1 MTPKDSKEIISLPV
15 GIKSD
20 DATVDCYLSFPA
32 SEPHC
37 PAVLVLSERYG
48 LVEYVK
54 DVTRRLAREGYVAVA
69 PDMRSRRGAEEL
81 LNSHDMIAVKDSSE
95 AIRYL
100 QTLDFVQKEKIGV
113 IGFCWG
119 GLIAGLLAC
128 LEPALKAAVI
138 YYGTTR
144 GDRSVRHP
152 VSVTEIADGLRC
164 PLLGLYA
171 EIDNHPTLEDVR
183 QFEDALKRSQ
193 KNFEFKIFQGAK
205 HGFHNDAMPERYN
218 AQAAQE
224 AWQKTLVFLKTR
236 LS

>member
-1 MTPKDSKEIISLPV
+1 V
-15 GIKSD
+15 
-20 DATVDCYLSFPA
+20 
-32 SEPHC
+32 SESPR

-54 DVTRRLAREGYVAVA
+54 DVSRRLAREGYVALA
-69 PDMRSRRGAEEL
+69 PEMRSRRGAEVL
-81 LNSHDMIAVKDSSE
+81 LDSHDMLAVKDCAE

-100 QTLDFVQKEKIGV
+100 QALDFVEREKIGV
-113 IGFCWG
+113 LGFCWG

-144 GDRSVRHP
+144 GDRSVKHP
-152 VSVTEIADGLRC
+152 VSVAEIADGLRC

-171 EIDNHPTLEDVR
+171 EHDTHPTLEDVR
-183 QFEDALKRSQ
+183 HFEDALKRNQ

-205 HGFHNDAMPERYN
+205 HGFHNDAMPERYDP
-218 AQAAQE
+218 QAAQQ
-224 AWQKTLVFLKTR
+224 AWQKTIVFLETH
-236 LS
+236 LA